1 MRRFKHGLIIML
13 CLLTAGASLAG
24 CRIIAAPTPSA
35 APPATATPEAPTPAP
50 VQPTQPPTPAATPA
64 PTASPSPEA
73 PTQPAVVV
81 IVLPEALNVRSGP
94 GVDYKAIATVSSGA
108 ELPVIGRREANDWFK
123 VIVNGQEGWVVAL
136 YVEVRGSLDE
146 VPVMN
151 Y

>member
-35 APPATATPEAPTPAP
+35 APPATATPAP

-64 PTASPSPEA
+64 STASPSPEA

>member
-24 CRIIAAPTPSA
+24 CRIIAAPTPPA
-35 APPATATPEAPTPAP
+35 APPATATPAP

-64 PTASPSPEA
+64 STASPSPEA

-123 VIVNGQEGWVVAL
+123 VIVNGGEGWVVAL